1 MTANVDIVNQA
12 LQIIGTRTTI
22 TATELAN
29 AASGNNALSSNE
41 AINANLIMFRLRD
54 NLNRMAPWNCV
65 TKYAPLVY
73 ITAAPGQP
81 ENPNQAAPYWQPGIP
96 PPGWAY
102 EYQYPVDCLRVR
114 KVIPQTVTQ
123 GFGSIP
129 IYPPGV
135 VTSVGYNN
143 WTGPPVKSE
152 VTTDSFFGVT
162 AAAVAAGGAGYAVGD
177 LITLVQPSYTFSQ
190 NSAPV
195 GQPPVL
201 TPYTMD
207 AGTPVQLVVLT
218 APGGVVATVAVVNQV
233 QGEANPIGGSYFSVQ
248 ANPVAQGLTSGVGA
262 GATFN
267 LTFGAQAPQRV
278 ILTQQ
283 GPAIL
288 CYNAQITDPNVMDQ
302 MFIDAWAGIL
312 GARLVPALQGDKSMI
327 KVGVDISNSLIMEA
341 RKADGNE
348 AGPTVN
354 DVVPDFIRT
363 RGIVSG
369 PNFEF
374 SPNMD
379 WGGLWGY

>member
-1 MTANVDIVNQA
+1 MTTNVDVVNQS
-12 LQIIGTRTTI
+12 LQIIGTRTNI
-22 TATELAN
+22 TAAELA
-29 AASGNNALSSNE
+29 AAAAGNFAASSNE

-81 ENPNQAAPYWQPGIP
+81 ENANAAAPFWQPGIP

-102 EYQYPVDCLRVR
+102 EYQYPVDCLKVR

-135 VTSVGYNN
+135 VTGTGYNN
-143 WTGPPVKSE
+143 WTGPPVKFE
-152 VTTDSFFGVT
+152 VTTDNFVGVT
-162 AAAVAAGGAGYAVGD
+162 AAAIANGGVGHAVGD
-177 LITLVQPSYTFSQ
+177 IITLVQPSYTFTQ

-195 GQPPVL
+195 GQTPVL
-201 TPYTMD
+201 TSYTMD
-207 AGTPVQLVVLT
+207 AGTPVQLLVT
-218 APGGVVATVAVVNQV
+218 AAPGGVISAVTVVNQV
-233 QGEANPIGGSYFSVQ
+233 QGEANPIGGSYFSQ
-248 ANPVAQGLTSGVGA
+248 QTNPVAQGSTTGA
-262 GATFN
+262 GTGATFN
-267 LTFGAQAPQRV
+267 LTFASAAPQRV
-278 ILTQQ
+278 ILTQV
-283 GPAIL
+283 GPSIL
-288 CYNAQITDPNVMDQ
+288 CYNTQVTDPNVMDQ
-302 MFIDAWAGIL
+302 MFIDAWAAIL

-327 KVGVDISNSLIMEA
+327 QVGVKISNDLIMEA
-341 RKADGNE
+341 RKNDGNE
-348 AGPTVN
+348 GLTVN

-374 SPNMD
+374 SPNTD

>member
-1 MTANVDIVNQA
+1 MTTTTDIVNQA
-12 LQIIGTRTTI
+12 LQIIGTRTNI
-22 TATELAN
+22 STAELAA
-29 AASGNNALSSNE
+29 AASGNFAASSNE

-81 ENPNQAAPYWQPGIP
+81 ENANAAAPFWQPGIP

-102 EYQYPVDCLRVR
+102 EYQYPVDCLKVR

-135 VTSVGYNN
+135 VTGTGYNN
-143 WTGPPVKSE
+143 WTGPPVKFE
-152 VTTDSFFGVT
+152 VTTDNFVGVT
-162 AAAVAAGGAGYAVGD
+162 AATVAGGGVGHAVGD
-177 LITLVQPSYTFSQ
+177 IITLVQPSYTFTQ

-195 GQPPVL
+195 GQTPVL
-201 TPYTMD
+201 TSYTMD
-207 AGTPVQLVVLT
+207 AGTPVQLLVT
-218 APGGVVATVAVVNQV
+218 AAPGGVISAVTVVNQV
-233 QGEANPIGGSYFSVQ
+233 QGEANPIGGSYFSQ
-248 ANPVAQGLTSGVGA
+248 QTNPVAQGSTTGA
-262 GATFN
+262 GTGATFN
-267 LTFGAQAPQRV
+267 LTFAPAAPQRV
-278 ILTQQ
+278 ILTQV
-283 GPAIL
+283 GPSIL
-288 CYNAQITDPNVMDQ
+288 CYNTQVTDPNVMDQ
-302 MFIDAWAGIL
+302 MFIDAWAAIL

-327 KVGVDISNSLIMEA
+327 QVGVKISNDLIMEA
-341 RKADGNE
+341 RKNDGNE
-348 AGPTVN
+348 GLTVN

-374 SPNMD
+374 SPNTD